1 MMILRTV
8 RRLQVMDKMFGGVN
22 YIGKST
28 EDKPVAGVKN
38 GETLYEVDTKKS
50 YIFYGG
56 QWWEV

>member
-1 MMILRTV
+1 MR
-8 RRLQVMDKMFGGVN
+8 KMFGGVN

-28 EDKPVAGVKN
+28 EEKITTGVKE

-50 YIFYGG
+50 YIFYDG